1 VPPQQ
6 SEWAADALQEA
17 LKDPRSLISRLPQEL
32 GDMIKGQFPS
42 TVMTF
47 QEAEA
52 YRLALMEERTLF
64 VEEHSNTAYGVAFNM
79 CEH

>member
-1 VPPQQ
+1 
-6 SEWAADALQEA
+6 LQEA
-17 LKDPRSLISRLPQEL
+17 LKDPGSLISRLPQEL
-32 GDMIKGQFPS
+32 GDIIKEQFPS
-42 TVMTF
+42 TVITF

-64 VEEHSNTAYGVAFNM
+64 TEEHLSTAYGVAFNM